1 MKGAVKGI
9 RLERLRPFFP
19 VNAIAPKPVATFGP
33 DALASCRLPHTDSYS
48 MHQRPPLTSL
58 AEALPSTVPFVGP
71 ENQERQRGS
80 AFRARIG
87 ANESGFGPAPS
98 VIEAM
103 AQAAGDMWKYCDPD
117 NFDLKAALAR
127 HLTIAARNIVIGEG
141 IDGLLG
147 LAVRLYAGPGDVV
160 VTSLGAYPTFN
171 FHVAGFGARLVT
183 VPYRNDREDID
194 GLADAVKREGA
205 RVVYLSNPDNPMG
218 TWWEAPDIEAF
229 VAAIPETTLI
239 LLDEA
244 YGETGPVS
252 AQRPIDFSRANLVRL
267 RTFSKAYGLAGLRC
281 GYAFGDAE
289 VIRGFEKVRN
299 HYGINKMAQVAAEA
313 ALADQNYLRRVV
325 ARVAAG
331 RERIAG
337 IARANGLSPLT
348 SATNFV
354 TIDCGGDGAFAMSVL
369 QGMLSR
375 GVFIRKP
382 MAPVLDRCIRISVG
396 PEEELAI
403 FEEELPRA
411 LKEARG

>member
-1 MKGAVKGI
+1 
-9 RLERLRPFFP
+9 
-19 VNAIAPKPVATFGP
+19 
-33 DALASCRLPHTDSYS
+33 
-48 MHQRPPLTSL
+48 MHQRPPLTPL

-80 AFRARIG
+80 AFRARLG

-127 HLTIAARNIVIGEG
+127 HLAIPARNIVIGEG

-183 VPYRNDREDID
+183 VPYRNDREDLD

-218 TWWEAPDIEAF
+218 TWWEAADIEAF

-252 AQRPIDFSRANLVRL
+252 AQPSIDFSRPNLVRL

-313 ALADQNYLRRVV
+313 ALADQDYLRWVV

-337 IARANGLSPLT
+337 IARDNGLAPLA

-354 TIDCGGDGAFAMSVL
+354 TIDCGSDGAFALRVL

-382 MAPVLDRCIRISVG
+382 IAPVLDRCIRVSVG

-403 FEEELPRA
+403 FEEELPKA
-411 LKEARG
+411 LEDARG